1 MRSTEEAEGLD
12 GEASNTSMISGAS
25 SPYQP
30 TTEPVHARGVF
41 GEIRCDVDYL
51 KSYFGILK
59 GVEVVL
65 SLIGF
70 ICIETI
76 MMCSPCGGVYFFEFV
91 SCSAF
96 VVTGTLLVIFCL
108 NLHTK
113 VPHINWNLTTRC
125 GSKINHHHLPVL
137 SHVKNHVFNEGFGQ
151 HGSQHLLL
159 LLVIPRAGL
168 YQPQHWSRDSSS
180 DLWLPGHR
188 CVWLKHFPGSTA
200 LAPWQ
205 REPESNS
212 EQRVHASTHGLSW
225 RNGSA
230 ARARM
235 RRRFKRAERKTD
247 D

>member
-12 GEASNTSMISGAS
+12 GEASNTSMISGAG

-30 TTEPVHARGVF
+30 TTEPVHARSIF
-41 GEIRCDVDYL
+41 GGIRCDVDYL

-96 VVTGTLLVIFCL
+96 VVTGALLVIFCL

-113 VPHINWNLTTRC
+113 VPHIDWNLTDLGNTAVSTFLFFLSSLVLAC
-125 GSKINHHHLPVL
+125 INHNTGAEIAAVT
-137 SHVKNHVFNEGFGQ
+137 FGFLATGVYGLNTFLAVRRWRRGGGGGNPGGQ
-151 HGSQHLLL
+151 
-159 LLVIPRAGL
+159 RAT
-168 YQPQHWSRDSSS
+168 QSS
-180 DLWLPGHR
+180 
-188 CVWLKHFPGSTA
+188 
-200 LAPWQ
+200 
-205 REPESNS
+205 EYM
-212 EQRVHASTHGLSW
+212 
-225 RNGSA
+225 
-230 ARARM
+230 RARTASRGEM
-235 RRRFKRAERKTD
+235 EARPELA
-247 D
+247 